1 MPPVTGDPKASGWK
15 YLAWAGPVDI
25 WGNSKAVYSIIPEN
39 KKLLNCKYIMLV
51 SEASGHGPYYFRE
64 IDVFER

>member
-1 MPPVTGDPKASGWK
+1 MPSVTGDPKINGWK
-15 YLAWAGPVDI
+15 YIALAGPVDI
-25 WGNSKAVYSIIPEN
+25 WGNSKVVYSIVSDP
-39 KKLLNCKYIMLV
+39 KKPMNFKYIMLV